1 MFLCLISGV
10 SHVCG
15 KEKNYQRIVC
25 CPFWSALSSQ
35 CFLLATELN
44 NKVADLLVENISL
57 LPGRSLAVDSHTVL
71 SATGYKEMRERYIS
85 IEPLHRW
92 CLYGQSIPRPHK
104 APALVELGHNGI
116 NARLQCFRGDH
127 FPVEVNFRKQRW
139 FLKTFLS
146 ASVVVTM
153 ALSLT
158 ATLPSLIIIR
168 HGPTQRSKCS
178 GF

>member
-15 KEKNYQRIVC
+15 KEKNYQRIVG
-25 CPFWSALSSQ
+25 CPFWSALRSQ

-44 NKVADLLVENISL
+44 NKVADLLVEDIGL

-71 SATGYKEMRERYIS
+71 SATGYKEMRARYIS
-85 IEPLHRW
+85 IELSHTW

-127 FPVEVNFRKQRW
+127 FPVEVNFRKQR
-139 FLKTFLS
+139 
-146 ASVVVTM
+146 
-153 ALSLT
+153 
-158 ATLPSLIIIR
+158 
-168 HGPTQRSKCS
+168 
-178 GF
+178 